1 MKILI
6 SPAKSIDLDQ
16 NIPVTDFTVP
26 VFIEEADYLAG
37 KLKKMSAAKLGK
49 LMHLSET
56 LSTLNYERY
65 QNWKKSE
72 NPDDNTRQCG
82 FVFTGEVYKGLDMI
96 SWKKED
102 IIRGQN
108 QIRILSGLYG
118 LLKPL
123 DLLYPYR
130 LEMGTKWEVTPKTK
144 NLYAFWK
151 KKVTEQL
158 KQETDKDEV
167 IVNLAS
173 GEYFKAID
181 TKVVDR
187 RIITPVF
194 KDLKGDT
201 FKVIMMYAKHAR
213 GAMARYIVEKGISD
227 VEELKDYD
235 VDGYRFHESLS
246 SDEEW
251 VFTR

>member
-16 NIPVTDFTVP
+16 SIPVTEFTVP
-26 VFIEEADYLAG
+26 VFVEEADYLAG

-49 LMHLSET
+49 LMHLSEA

-65 QNWKKSE
+65 QNWKKPES
-72 NPDDNTRQCG
+72 PDEDTRQCG
-82 FVFTGEVYKGLDMI
+82 FVFTGEVYKGMDMT

-102 IIRGQN
+102 ILRGQS

-181 TKVVDR
+181 TKVIDR
-187 RIITPVF
+187 KIITPVF

-227 VEELKDYD
+227 VEELKNYD

-246 SDEEW
+246 SGEEW

>member
-65 QNWKKSE
+65 QNWKKPE